1 MHLTL
6 HMPHS
11 ASYIPKLTINERTN
25 YSPCI
30 LDFYVLH
37 IFYTTLP
44 NFHVSLNMMKQ
55 NQSNRVAVR
64 SKLTAVSSRPV
75 NPGTIHS
82 FTGLDHAM
90 ALHSVHVIFYYKEKL
105 FSSFDLDPF
114 RVCLSETLSLY
125 PPVTGRIVRREVDG
139 EWEVKCNDAGMR
151 VVKATVATTLDEWLA
166 TVDGAEERLLTA
178 WDDMPHGDSS
188 SWSPYRIQINEFEGG
203 GVAIGLSCSHMQ
215 ADPTCATLLIKSWAE
230 THRRE
235 PIVHQPSFDDLS
247 NSPFTRGLNIHNT
260 NTKSSRAYYEAKS
273 MAAQTPLVLKKMGTA
288 TFKFSNEVIKQ
299 SLLAIHQTCPVAT
312 PFDLLAALFWAR
324 IALLKHPKS
333 ESNHSLSICV
343 DFRKKLPLSYG
354 HYGNALHFS
363 LLSLPDVE
371 EKEDFGDVAEA
382 VHRHVSSQGEGE
394 FWSALDWFESR
405 KEEGGQFGAPFR
417 MYGPEL
423 TCMSM
428 EHMVDFPGITGN
440 KPLMYTAVFDKE
452 NRPVH
457 VSYHVGNVEG
467 EGYG

>member
-1 MHLTL
+1 
-6 HMPHS
+6 
-11 ASYIPKLTINERTN
+11 
-25 YSPCI
+25 
-30 LDFYVLH
+30 
-37 IFYTTLP
+37 
-44 NFHVSLNMMKQ
+44 MMKQ

-105 FSSFDLDPF
+105 FSYFDLDPF

-139 EWEVKCNDAGMR
+139 EWEVKCNDAGVR

-166 TVDGAEERLLTA
+166 TADGAEERLLTA

-188 SWSPYRIQINEFEGG
+188 LWSPYRIQVRTPIRPALSLFNETEKAYRKKT
-203 GVAIGLSCSHMQ
+203 VYL
-215 ADPTCATLLIKSWAE
+215 
-230 THRRE
+230 
-235 PIVHQPSFDDLS
+235 
-247 NSPFTRGLNIHNT
+247 
-260 NTKSSRAYYEAKS
+260 NTKSLRAYYEAKS

-299 SLLAIHQTCPVAT
+299 SLLEIHQTCPVAT

-324 IALLKHPKS
+324 IARLKHLKS
-333 ESNHSLSICV
+333 ESKHSLSICV

-363 LLSLPDVE
+363 LISLPDME
-371 EKEDFGDVAEA
+371 EKDDFGDVARA

-394 FWSALDWFESR
+394 FWFALDWFESR
-405 KEEGGQFGAPFR
+405 KEEGGQFGASFR

-467 EGYG
+467 EGLIMVMPSPEGGLARMVTVTLPKEELEQLCQDEAISSLNPIMVISGTRRA